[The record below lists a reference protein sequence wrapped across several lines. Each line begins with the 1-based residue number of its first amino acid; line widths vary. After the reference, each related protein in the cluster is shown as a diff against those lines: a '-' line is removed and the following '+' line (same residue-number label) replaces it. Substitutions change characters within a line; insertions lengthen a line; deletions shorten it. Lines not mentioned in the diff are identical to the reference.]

1 MQDVAVYFSLHVY
14 SEIILSYAR
23 SDEIPSWHFMMV
35 VAGKPGIVIDYGEAK
50 STDGRLFRR

>member
-1 MQDVAVYFSLHVY
+1 MSQYILAYMCTLKLFSVTLG
-14 SEIILSYAR
+14 LMR
-23 SDEIPSWHFMMV
+23 FPSWHFMMV